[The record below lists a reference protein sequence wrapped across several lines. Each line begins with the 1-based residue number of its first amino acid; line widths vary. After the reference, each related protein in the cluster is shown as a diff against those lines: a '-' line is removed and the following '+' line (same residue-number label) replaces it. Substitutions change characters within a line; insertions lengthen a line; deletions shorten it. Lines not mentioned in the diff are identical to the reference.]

1 MLADSNVKL
10 VLLLWAYVLQGI
22 SATDNAYKCSKLY
35 VEKPANVTVYSF
47 SVRDL
52 KAWDP
57 KSAKLPLSFR
67 VLPTALLDYDD
78 DFELKFSDCKTVGTL
93 ERKPYPVAKLLVR
106 FSTPGCSFSEDIDI
120 WLDYEDTRDASA
132 CGRLRFLNYH
142 NSDSLLA
149 EVRKGGDIW
158 ARLLSFRDSDECR
171 MTFTGTCEEQTL
183 GSGDALDPVLM
194 PSSLGEKVK
203 NVGTWFSSVASS
215 VVAVPKKIPD
225 QSDNAEWLAKSKA
238 EEKAVSSQTGG
249 SVRLSEARP
258 KPGPPGSDRR
268 PLSPSND
275 NAKLTV
281 KAVDSKKVASQESRS
296 QTEEAKTNLFSSLGS
311 SLKSLVE
318 TVVASRS
325 KDDKAVQ

>member
-10 VLLLWAYVLQGI
+10 LLVLWAFGLHGI
-22 SATDNAYKCSKLY
+22 LATDSAYKCSKLY
-35 VEKPANVTVYSF
+35 VEKPENVTVYSF

-67 VLPTALLDYDD
+67 VLPTALLDYDE
-78 DFELKFSDCKTVGTL
+78 DFQLKFSDCKVAGTL

-120 WLDYEDTRDASA
+120 WLDYEDTQDA

-171 MTFTGTCEEQTL
+171 MTFTGTCEEQSL
-183 GSGDALDPVLM
+183 GSGDSIDPVLM

-225 QSDNAEWLAKSKA
+225 QSDNAEWLAKAKA
-238 EEKAVSSQTGG
+238 EEKAISSQAGNA
-249 SVRLSEARP
+249 RLSETRSKLVQP
-258 KPGPPGSDRR
+258 SSVKPPVGPSK
-268 PLSPSND
+268 D
-275 NAKLTV
+275 NANLPI
-281 KAVDSKKVASQESRS
+281 KAVDSKKTASQESRS
-296 QTEEAKTNLFSSLGS
+296 QPEAAKTSLFSSLGS

-325 KDDKAVQ
+325 KEDKDVQ